1 MKKNGVGSNRSDP
14 VFLHIR
20 RDMAVIGIDATSLSI
35 YGKGVSRH
43 QHNLIKSLAKLDK
56 KNCYYVFLNRKN
68 TLPDLPKQENF
79 SYLRFYITKR
89 IIWDQFQLPLAVR
102 RYKLDIYHSISDTL
116 PIFSKAKFVLFVAEI
131 PDYRIEPARKD
142 KRISLYAR
150 LSQGYNMFF
159 FRPSL
164 DKAKLII
171 ASSNSTRDDLI
182 HRYKVDKNKI
192 RVLYH
197 AADEQFCAAG
207 DEKALLDTQRKYN
220 VEAGYILHISSSD
233 PRDNTCAVI
242 RAYQRARCASKIPQK
257 LIIGGNVGLKES
269 GLERLIRE
277 LNLRDSVIFTGR
289 LTEKELV
296 ALYQA
301 ADLFIDPSLYEGF
314 GLQVVEAMSC
324 GIPVI
329 TSNLTSLPEIVGD
342 AGILL
347 DPADIQGLASTLVR
361 VLTDAQLRSSMRQKS
376 LQRAKFFSWDKT
388 ARETLAIYDEL
399 LGY

>member
-1 MKKNGVGSNRSDP
+1 
-14 VFLHIR
+14 
-20 RDMAVIGIDATSLSI
+20 MAIIGLDATSLSI

-43 QHNLIKSLAKLDK
+43 QHNLIKSLAKFDK
-56 KNCYYVFLNRKN
+56 KNCYYVFLNKKN
-68 TLPDLPKQENF
+68 NLPDLPEQENF
-79 SYLRFYITKR
+79 SYVRFYIPKR
-89 IIWDQFQLPLAVR
+89 IIWDQFQLPLAAGK
-102 RYKLDIYHSISDTL
+102 YKLDIYHSISDTL
-116 PIFSKAKFVLFVAEI
+116 PIFSKVKFVLFVAEI
-131 PDYRIEPARKD
+131 PDYRIESARKD

-150 LSQGYNMFF
+150 LSQGYNMLF

-164 DKAKLII
+164 NKAKLII

-197 AADEQFCAAG
+197 APDEQFCVAG
-207 DEKALLDTQRKYN
+207 DEKALLDTKRKYN
-220 VEAGYILHISSSD
+220 VEAGYVLHISSSD
-233 PRDNTCAVI
+233 PRDNTCAVT
-242 RAYQRARCASKIPQK
+242 RAYRKARCASKIPQK
-257 LIIGGNVGLKES
+257 LIIGGNVDLKES
-269 GLERLIRE
+269 GLEKLIGE
-277 LNLRDSVIFTGR
+277 LNLGNNVIFTGR

-342 AGILL
+342 AGILIT
-347 DPADIQGLASTLVR
+347 PTDIDGLASALAR
-361 VLTDAQLRSSMRQKS
+361 VLTDAQLRNSMRQRS
-376 LQRAKFFSWDKT
+376 LQRARLFSWDKT
-388 ARETLAIYDEL
+388 AWETLAIYDEL
-399 LGY
+399 LKIKNA